1 VKKEPLKKDKS
12 LAITFK
18 MVTAIMLGMIILL
31 SVYIYSNYVVAA
43 PVLHHPD
50 VFQSGV
56 ESRNL
61 SQPVLILNSSHESQ
75 QELSRRNRELSI
87 GLLFSI

>member
-1 VKKEPLKKDKS
+1 MKKEPLNKDKS

-18 MVTAIMLGMIILL
+18 MVTAIMLGMIILP

-43 PVLHHPD
+43 PVLHLPD
-50 VFQSGV
+50 TFQSGV
-56 ESRNL
+56 DSHNL
-61 SQPVLILNSSHESQ
+61 SQSVPALNSSHESQ
-75 QELSRRNRELSI
+75 QEQARHNRELST

>member
-1 VKKEPLKKDKS
+1 MKKEPLKKDKS

-31 SVYIYSNYVVAA
+31 SVYIYNNYVVAA

-50 VFQSGV
+50 AFQSGV

-61 SQPVLILNSSHESQ
+61 SQLVPILNFSHESQ
-75 QELSRRNRELSI
+75 QELSRRNRE
-87 GLLFSI
+87 

>member
-1 VKKEPLKKDKS
+1 MKKEPLNKDKS

-43 PVLHHPD
+43 PVLHLPD
-50 VFQSGV
+50 TFQSGV
-56 ESRNL
+56 DSRNL
-61 SQPVLILNSSHESQ
+61 SVCASTQ
-75 QELSRRNRELSI
+75 
-87 GLLFSI
+87 LFARKSAGTSPT